1 MINPN
6 RSRIG
11 SGGRGDFGT
20 GGRCVCLHSF
30 HRSDTSSA
38 FYTSGWGPVNLGLV
52 IIPLVICL
60 FFSAL
65 AYGTTDRKKRIFIV
79 SSYDRAYLWSQSTH
93 KGVTEAMLKY
103 GYLDNE
109 QQIQEFTQHDRVS
122 SSRMIVEKVWM
133 DTKRKDG
140 LKHIAAATQKIMAT
154 IEEFQPDLV
163 MLGDDN
169 AANYIGNQLLDREVP
184 VVFWGINGLPLKYGL
199 VDSMDKPG
207 HNVTGVW
214 QAGYHKESLD
224 LLHKLVPDAKT
235 FAILAC
241 DSVSSR
247 PKIKQIQALSKS
259 GKLPLKLEAVVAT
272 NSFSEFKAAALELAE
287 QVDAFFILNHD
298 TLRDDLGNHVDM
310 LSVGKWYLENIK
322 KPEASHEDQF
332 VYEGMLLAANDS
344 GYNQGYMAFEMA
356 LDILEQGLNPAHMR
370 TKTPPRG
377 PFMVNK
383 VRAEMLGIPL
393 SDKMEYIDEIV
404 DEAIALRD

>member
-1 MINPN
+1 MAHPDP
-6 RSRIG
+6 RHIG
-11 SGGRGDFGT
+11 SGKSTHSTGDQQH
-20 GGRCVCLHSF
+20 LDL
-30 HRSDTSSA
+30 RSMKCSN
-38 FYTSGWGPVNLGLV
+38 SGVMFNPSPWMPVNLGLLLIV
-52 IIPLVICL
+52 LVICL
-60 FFSAL
+60 LFSAS
-65 AYGTTDRKKRIFIV
+65 AYASADDKKRIFIV

-103 GYLDNE
+103 GYLDNA
-109 QQIQEFTQHDRVS
+109 QQVLEFTQHDHVT

-133 DTKRKDG
+133 DTKRKDSM
-140 LKHIAAATQKIMAT
+140 KHIAAVTKKIMTA
-154 IEEFQPDLV
+154 IEKFQPDLI

-169 AANYIGNQLLDREVP
+169 AANYIGNQMLDRKVP

-199 VDSMDKPG
+199 VDSMDRPG

-224 LLHKLVPDAKT
+224 LLHKLVPTAKT

-259 GKLPLKLEAVVAT
+259 GSLPLKLEAVVAT
-272 NSFSEFKAAALELAE
+272 NSLSEFKAAALKLAE

-298 TLRDDLGNHVDM
+298 TLRDDQGNHVDM
-310 LSVGKWYLENIK
+310 LTVGKWYLENIK

-332 VYEGMLLAANDS
+332 VYEGMLLTANDS

-356 LDILEQGLNPAHMR
+356 LDILEQGLNPGHMR
-370 TKTPPRG
+370 TKTPSRG
-377 PFMVNK
+377 PLMVNR
-383 VRAEMLGIPL
+383 VRAEMLGISL
-393 SDKMEYIDEIV
+393 SDNMKYIDEIV
-404 DEAIALRD
+404 NEAIALRN